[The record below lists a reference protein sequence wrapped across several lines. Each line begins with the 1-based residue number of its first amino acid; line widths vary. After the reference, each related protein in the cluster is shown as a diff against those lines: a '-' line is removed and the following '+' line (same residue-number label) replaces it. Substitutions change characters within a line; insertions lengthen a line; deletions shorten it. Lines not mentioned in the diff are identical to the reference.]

1 MAMLTAADIQAM
13 IEATV
18 RGVMSG
24 QAQAAPPPQP
34 RDDRG
39 DRVGHLDERHFRR
52 IDKFDGVESKWKEWS
67 FQMKTTIGSINPKT
81 RSLLEDIQKDGKDV
95 EWDLILGGF
104 VDDQVTKM
112 GAKIYNLLVLM
123 VTGEALTVVRGVAG
137 GNGWQA

>member
-67 FQMKTTIGSINPKT
+67 FQMKTAIATVNPKV
-81 RSLLEDIQKDGKDV
+81 RALLEEVQKDPKNVD
-95 EWDLILGGF
+95 WDLMFGNLN
-104 VDDQVTKM
+104 DQQVEQM
-112 GAKIYNLLVLM
+112 GAELYGTWVLM
-123 VTGEALTVVRGVAG
+123 TTGKP
-137 GNGWQA
+137 